1 MPPKTA
7 SQQVSAY
14 DTESDPLGAFHQR
27 QNSNAAESS
36 SQSTLT
42 VKEVVGDIFDAP
54 PNTVLIHACNCI
66 GDWGAGIAAAFKKLY
81 PSAYKFHRDF
91 CANSADGKAQIAT
104 AQLIPPVDGQER
116 RHYIGCLF
124 TSVHYGR
131 RRDSPDAILRNTGPA
146 MEDLLRQLAEISKTM
161 EVGEVRTCKINS
173 GLFGVPWE
181 KTLEV
186 LQKIKLEPGMPT
198 TVTVFERA

>member
-14 DTESDPLGAFHQR
+14 DNESDLMGASHHEK
-27 QNSNAAESS
+27 SNNAENPSS
-36 SQSTLT
+36 PSTLT

-54 PNTVLIHACNCI
+54 PNAVLIHACNCI
-66 GDWGAGIAAAFKKLY
+66 GDWGAGIAVAFKKLY
-81 PSAYKFHRDF
+81 PSAYKLHLDF
-91 CANSADGKAQIAT
+91 CTSEPDGKAKIAT
-104 AQLIPPVDGQER
+104 AQLIPMDGEKR
-116 RHYIGCLF
+116 RHYIGCVF

-131 RRDSPDAILRNTGPA
+131 KRDSPETILENTGPA
-146 MEDLLRQLAEISKTM
+146 MEDLLRKLAEARKTQ
-161 EVGEVRTCKINS
+161 EVGEVRICKINS

-186 LQKIKLEPGMPT
+186 LQTIKLEAGMPT
-198 TVTVFERA
+198 AVTVFERA

>member
-14 DTESDPLGAFHQR
+14 DNEPSLMGAFRHEKTDGTE
-27 QNSNAAESS
+27 NLSS
-36 SQSTLT
+36 PSTLV

-54 PNTVLIHACNCI
+54 PNAVIVHACNCI
-66 GDWGAGIAAAFKKLY
+66 GDWGAGIAAAFKKHY
-81 PSAYKFHRDF
+81 PSAFKLHQEF
-91 CANSADGKAQIAT
+91 CKNAPEGTATIAT
-104 AQLIPPVDGQER
+104 AQLIPPVDSEER
-116 RHYIGCLF
+116 RHYVGCVF

-131 RRDSPDAILRNTGPA
+131 KRDSPMAILENTGPA
-146 MEDLLRQLAEISKTM
+146 MVDLLRKIVEVNKTSD
-161 EVGEVRTCKINS
+161 VGEVRMCKINS

-186 LQKIKLEPGMPT
+186 LQNIKLEPGMPS